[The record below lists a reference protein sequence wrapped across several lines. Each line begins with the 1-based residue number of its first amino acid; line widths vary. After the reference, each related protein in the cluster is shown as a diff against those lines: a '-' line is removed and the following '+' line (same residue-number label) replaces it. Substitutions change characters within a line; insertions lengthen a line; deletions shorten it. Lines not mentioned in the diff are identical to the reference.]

1 MKSVLY
7 RFVCGLA
14 VGIGGVLPG
23 VSGGILAISLGVYE
37 KMMLAV
43 GDFFHSAKANF
54 KYLLPIV
61 LGGGIGILL
70 TSNVLSILIARYELP
85 LLALFSGLV
94 LGSVPGLYSE
104 VRKSGPIKPKHIVAA
119 LLGLGIV
126 LLFALGENSVVTG
139 GKAAE
144 LTIPVSI
151 LAGAVLAFGVVIPGI
166 SSSFILIY
174 MGLYSAVIGVISGVF
189 DLTALASGGISGA
202 FTRFLEILVP
212 LIFLS
217 IGFGLC
223 ALAVIKFVNRM
234 MKRHHTSSYAA
245 IIGFVVGSVALI
257 APRAFVSFRWSSVII
272 LLAGFMLSYLQT
284 RYRDKVSKKEAAV
297 LAVEAAQRNAAA
309 ENPESGSEP
318 GNTQE

>member
-7 RFVCGLA
+7 RFICGIA

-23 VSGGILAISLGVYE
+23 VSGGILAISLGMYE
-37 KMMLAV
+37 KMMLAI
-43 GDFFHSAKANF
+43 GDFFHNIKANF

-70 TSNVLSILIARYELP
+70 TSNVLSILIARYEAP

-104 VRKSGPIKPKHIVAA
+104 VRKSGPIKPKHIIAA

-126 LLFALGENSVVTG
+126 LLFALGENTAVAS
-139 GKAAE
+139 GKMAE
-144 LTIPVSI
+144 LTIPVSL
-151 LAGAVLAFGVVIPGI
+151 LAGAVLAFGVVIPGV

-174 MGLYSAVIGVISGVF
+174 MGLYSAVIGVISGVL
-189 DLTALASGGISGA
+189 DLKALATGGVSGA
-202 FTRFLEILVP
+202 FNRFLEILVP

-223 ALAVIKFVNRM
+223 ALIIIKFVNRM

-245 IIGFVVGSVALI
+245 IIGFVIGSVA
-257 APRAFVSFRWSSVII
+257 
-272 LLAGFMLSYLQT
+272 
-284 RYRDKVSKKEAAV
+284 
-297 LAVEAAQRNAAA
+297 
-309 ENPESGSEP
+309 
-318 GNTQE
+318 

>member
-7 RFVCGLA
+7 RLACGIA
-14 VGIGGVLPG
+14 IGIGGVLPG

-43 GDFFHSAKANF
+43 GDFFRNVKSNF

-61 LGGGIGILL
+61 IGGGIGILL
-70 TSNVLSILIARYELP
+70 TSNVLSILIARYEAP

-94 LGSVPGLYSE
+94 LGSVPGLYTE
-104 VRKSGPIKPKHIVAA
+104 VRKSGPIKLRHVIAA

-126 LLFALGENSVVTG
+126 LLFALGENSAVAN
-139 GKAAE
+139 GKMAE

-174 MGLYSAVIGVISGVF
+174 MGLYSAVLGVISGVF
-189 DLTALASGGISGA
+189 DLSALLSGGISGA
-202 FTRFLEILVP
+202 LSRFLEILVP
-212 LIFLS
+212 LIFLT

-223 ALAVIKFVNRM
+223 ALFLIKFVNHM
-234 MKRHHTSSYAA
+234 MKRHHSASYAA

-257 APRAFVSFRWSSVII
+257 LPKAFASFNWTSGVM
-272 LLAGFMLSYLQT
+272 LFAGFVLSYLQN
-284 RYRDKVSKKEAAV
+284 RYRDKITKKEAAV
-297 LAVEAAQRNAAA
+297 LAVEAAQAKASA
-309 ENPESGSEP
+309 EPL
-318 GNTQE
+318 QK

>member
-7 RFVCGLA
+7 RLICGVA
-14 VGIGGVLPG
+14 IGVGGVLPG

-37 KMMLAV
+37 KMMLAI
-43 GDFFHSAKANF
+43 GDFFHSVKANF

-70 TSNVLSILIARYELP
+70 TSNVLSILITRYEAP

-94 LGSVPGLYSE
+94 LGSVPGLYTE
-104 VRKSGPIKPKHIVAA
+104 VRKSGPIKWKHLIAA
-119 LLGLGIV
+119 LLGLGFI
-126 LLFALGENSVVTG
+126 LLFALGENSVVAS
-139 GKAAE
+139 GKIAE

-174 MGLYSAVIGVISGVF
+174 MGLYSAVLGVISGVF
-189 DLTALASGGISGA
+189 DLSALAAGGISGA

-212 LIFLS
+212 LIFISL
-217 IGFGLC
+217 GFGVC
-223 ALAVIKFVNRM
+223 ALVVIKIVNRM
-234 MKRHHTSSYAA
+234 MKRHHAASYAA

-257 APRAFVSFRWSSVII
+257 LPKSFASFSWVSAVM
-272 LLAGFMLSYLQT
+272 LLAGFALSYLQS
-284 RYRDKVSKKEAAV
+284 RHRDRISKKEAAV
-297 LAVEAAQRNAAA
+297 LAVEAARVKASA
-309 ENPESGSEP
+309 EAP
-318 GNTQE
+318 QK

>member
-7 RFVCGLA
+7 RLICGLA
-14 VGIGGVLPG
+14 IGVGGVLPG

-37 KMMLAV
+37 KMMLAI
-43 GDFFHSAKANF
+43 GDFFRNIKANF
-54 KYLLPIV
+54 RYLLPIV

-70 TSNVLSILIARYELP
+70 TSNVLSILIARYEAP

-94 LGSVPGLYSE
+94 LGSVPGLYTE
-104 VRKSGPIKPKHIVAA
+104 VRKSEPIKLRHVIAA

-126 LLFALGENSVVTG
+126 LLFALGESSAVAS
-139 GKAAE
+139 GKMAE

-174 MGLYSAVIGVISGVF
+174 MGLYSAVLGVISGVF
-189 DLTALASGGISGA
+189 DLTALLNGGISGA
-202 FTRFLEILVP
+202 FARFLEILVP
-212 LIFLS
+212 LIFLA

-223 ALAVIKFVNRM
+223 ALFLVKFVNHM
-234 MKRHHTSSYAA
+234 MKRHHSASYAA

-257 APRAFVSFRWSSVII
+257 LPKAFVSFNWISAVM
-272 LLAGFMLSYLQT
+272 LLAGFAMSYLQN
-284 RYRDKVSKKEAAV
+284 RYREKITMKEAAV
-297 LAVEAAQRNAAA
+297 LALEAAQA
-309 ENPESGSEP
+309 EASAEA
-318 GNTQE
+318 QQK